1 MSWLSGWLHE
11 LILVVL
17 MAAFVEMLLPS
28 KSMERY
34 ARLVLSLLVLL
45 TMLSP
50 IVSLLKG
57 DASQE
62 LSLAME
68 QQERSGGL
76 LSGAGDGAAS
86 LEKILADGR
95 MLAEGARDQSL
106 KLAAEEIAG
115 QMRDQIAGATGVRG
129 ANVTVTLGMGPNPSA
144 PLGEDVPVISAVTV
158 ALPAAR
164 QGAASSTPGTEGE
177 PEPAAS
183 PASGPIQI
191 EPVQPVQVSLNN
203 AGGASGGTE
212 AAAGASGALPAASG
226 NEAQAE
232 KAAAD
237 AEADSIIKLL
247 EQNWNLDREVIKI
260 QSGASAVKS

>member
-45 TMLSP
+45 TMLNP
-50 IVSLLKG
+50 IVSMLKG
-57 DASQE
+57 DASKE

-68 QQERSGGL
+68 QQERNGGL
-76 LSGAGDGAAS
+76 LSGAGDGADS

-115 QMRDQIAGATGVRG
+115 QMRDQIAGSTGIRG
-129 ANVTVTLGMGPNPSA
+129 VNVTVKLGMGPNPSA
-144 PLGEDVPVISAVTV
+144 PLGEDVPLISSVTV
-158 ALPAAR
+158 DLPAA
-164 QGAASSTPGTEGE
+164 GAVAASGSPGSGTGS
-177 PEPAAS
+177 PPAAN
-183 PASGPIQI
+183 PASGPIRI
-191 EPVQPVQVSLNN
+191 TPVEPVQVSLDNDGAASEGSDAS
-203 AGGASGGTE
+203 AGVSPSS
-212 AAAGASGALPAASG
+212 AAGNGAQ
-226 NEAQAE
+226 EAP
-232 KAAAD
+232 AD
-237 AEADSIIKLL
+237 AEAESIIKLL
-247 EQNWNLDREVIKI
+247 EQNWNLDPDLINVL
-260 QSGASAVKS
+260 SGGANAVKS

>member
-50 IVSLLKG
+50 IVSMLKG
-57 DASQE
+57 DASKE

-76 LSGAGDGAAS
+76 LSGAGDGADS

-115 QMRDQIAGATGVRG
+115 QMRDQIAGSTGIRG
-129 ANVTVTLGMGPNPSA
+129 VNVTVTLGMGPNPSA
-144 PLGEDVPVISAVTV
+144 PLGEDVPVISSVTV
-158 ALPAAR
+158 DMPVAGAV
-164 QGAASSTPGTEGE
+164 AASGIPGSAEGSQ
-177 PEPAAS
+177 PAAS
-183 PASGPIQI
+183 PASEPILI
-191 EPVQPVQVSLNN
+191 TPVEPVQVSLDK
-203 AGGASGGTE
+203 GGAPSEGSGAATGVSQPS
-212 AAAGASGALPAASG
+212 AAGNGAQEEQL
-226 NEAQAE
+226 
-232 KAAAD
+232 AAD
-237 AEADSIIKLL
+237 AEAESVKRLL
-247 EQNWNLDREVIKI
+247 EQNWNLDPDLIHVL
-260 QSGASAVKS
+260 SGGTNAVKS

>member
-50 IVSLLKG
+50 IVSMLKG
-57 DASQE
+57 DASKE

-76 LSGAGDGAAS
+76 LSGAGDGADS

-115 QMRDQIAGATGVRG
+115 QMRDQIAGSTGIRG

-144 PLGEDVPVISAVTV
+144 PLGEEVPVISSVTV
-158 ALPAAR
+158 DIPVSGAV
-164 QGAASSTPGTEGE
+164 AASGIPGSAEGSQ
-177 PEPAAS
+177 PAAS
-183 PASGPIQI
+183 PASEPILI
-191 EPVQPVQVSLNN
+191 TPVEPVQVSLDKDGT
-203 AGGASGGTE
+203 ASEGSGAATGVSQPSATGNGAQE
-212 AAAGASGALPAASG
+212 EQAAAVV
-226 NEAQAE
+226 EAE
-232 KAAAD
+232 SVKR
-237 AEADSIIKLL
+237 LL
-247 EQNWNLDREVIKI
+247 EQNWNLDPDSIHVL
-260 QSGASAVKS
+260 SGGTSAVKS